1 MHGRQIIAASAAQ
14 FEREVADFGRAQH
27 ARYLWSHYCAI
38 VRSTTKAPSTL
49 DVVNSLYR
57 YPSPNRPAYSPS
69 GPITVSCRNS
79 ARKKYD
85 IGYHSELGFGANSG
99 RINCDAPSETT
110 IGLRL
115 CKRHQSSLQQWQYS
129 VWLVALRTTW
139 SAALSA
145 LELALRPR
153 RSLERTEPVRLPLVQ
168 LQVFCAITQA
178 SRAAKNLD
186 TRAHRGRTINKNR
199 RRGFALAAVL
209 RFGD

>member
-1 MHGRQIIAASAAQ
+1 MHGRQKFAASAAQ
-14 FEREVADFGRAQH
+14 FEREVADIGRAQH

-69 GPITVSCRNS
+69 GPITVSCLNA

-85 IGYHSELGFGANSG
+85 IGYHSEMGFGANSG

-115 CKRHQSSLQQWQYS
+115 CKRHQSSLQQWQFL
-129 VWLVALRTTW
+129 VWLVALTMT
-139 SAALSA
+139 SNAALQARAQA
-145 LELALRPR
+145 LLPQNCLAL
-153 RSLERTEPVRLPLVQ
+153 TGPVQWLLAPVLASFVT
-168 LQVFCAITQA
+168 TQA
-178 SRAAKNLD
+178 WPLAAKLD
-186 TRAHRGRTINKNR
+186 SRAHRGRTINKNR